1 MSELAAPRCAMRRLY
16 DSTRPPSLRGM
27 TRAAACPGPPV
38 SFALGVR
45 RAARTARTVHTALNV
60 RTARSGGSAPAATSG
75 GAS

>member
-1 MSELAAPRCAMRRLY
+1 MSELAAPRRATRGLY

-45 RAARTARTVHTALNV
+45 RAAHTVRTALVALTAAN
-60 RTARSGGSAPAATSG
+60 ARSGGSAPAATRG
-75 GAS
+75 GAP

>member
-38 SFALGVR
+38 PFALGVR
-45 RAARTARTVHTALNV
+45 RAARTVHTALNV
-60 RTARSGGSAPAATSG
+60 RTARSGGSALTATRG